1 MSRPY
6 IHITAAT
13 YSSGVLTL
21 NYQAYHT
28 RGGGPATLTG
38 LTNSAIPFTI
48 LGNTLDG
55 NESATFSRN
64 AIGGTPSGLK
74 NLVITFPE
82 LGYNT
87 GIYPDSGDPVTF

>member
-6 IHITAAT
+6 IHITSAT
-13 YSSGVLTL
+13 YSANVLTM
-21 NYQAYHT
+21 NYQAYRT

-38 LTNSAIPFTI
+38 LTNSVTFTI

-55 NESATFSRN
+55 NESVTFSRT

-74 NLVITFPE
+74 NLVISFPE